1 VRTRTREA
9 RPSKECRG
17 WQLSPCGLVCLGLF
31 AFFLGEGDAAAQVK
45 DVVVG
50 ITATCPYGISAC
62 WAGAY
67 EALTHLDG
75 VESVDKNPDSNT
87 STAHI
92 HLRSKALPDPEK
104 LRTQFESLV
113 GKAYLF
119 RGVEITVE
127 GSVKE
132 RNGDM
137 TVELPDAKES
147 LRLAALKTKVQWNF
161 QKQHTRGPETEE
173 RTAFQD
179 LISKEK
185 ETMSTKAT
193 SHPVVRVT
201 GPLKMTDRGP
211 VMEVREFSELKT
223 GSSSHP

>member
-1 VRTRTREA
+1 MV
-9 RPSKECRG
+9 
-17 WQLSPCGLVCLGLF
+17 VFF
-31 AFFLGEGDAAAQVK
+31 AGERDAAAQVK

-92 HLRSKALPDPEK
+92 HLRSTALPDPEK
-104 LRTQFESLV
+104 LRQQFESLV

-127 GSVKE
+127 GSVRE
-132 RNGDM
+132 QNGDM
-137 TVELPDAKES
+137 TVELPDSKES
-147 LRLAALKTKVQWNF
+147 LRLIALKTKVQWNF
-161 QKQHTRGPETEE
+161 QKQHPRGPETEE

-179 LISKEK
+179 LVGKEK
-185 ETMSTKAT
+185 ETVSAKAA

-201 GPLKMTDRGP
+201 GPLKMTDKGP
-211 VMEVREFSELKT
+211 VMEVREFSELKA
-223 GSSSHP
+223 GSSSHR